1 MAGQERLA
9 AFRALAEQGRLSV
22 SAFAG
27 AGGTRPLLEDA
38 LLIRAVE
45 TGLYALFGKGKL
57 HGTIH
62 TCVGQEFY
70 AVMVAGRLTERD
82 FITSNHRCHGHF
94 IAATGNWH
102 GLIDEIVGNASSEEH
117 TSELQSLMRISY
129 AVFCLKK

>member
-62 TCVGQEFY
+62 TCVGQEFS

-94 IAATGNWH
+94 IR
-102 GLIDEIVGNASSEEH
+102 SEEH
-117 TSELQSLMRISY
+117 TSELKSLMRTSY
-129 AVFCLKK
+129 AVS